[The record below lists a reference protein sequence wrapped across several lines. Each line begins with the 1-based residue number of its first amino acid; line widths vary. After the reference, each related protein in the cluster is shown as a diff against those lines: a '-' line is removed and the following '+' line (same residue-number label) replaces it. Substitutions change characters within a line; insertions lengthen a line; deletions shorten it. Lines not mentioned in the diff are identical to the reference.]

1 MYKAIKKQLSDLLTA
16 ASEGDK
22 RGIATD
28 LLGAVAI
35 VFLLS
40 ISRIIPEAVR
50 YPVQVGGA
58 FALLIPLGSYFLR
71 VARGHRNKWPFK

>member
-1 MYKAIKKQLSDLLTA
+1 LFKAIAKRLGDLLTA
-16 ASEGDK
+16 ASEGDR

-35 VFLLS
+35 VFFLS
-40 ISRIIPEAVR
+40 ITRVIPEPVR
-50 YPVQVGGA
+50 HPVQVGGA
-58 FALLIPLGSYFLR
+58 LALLIPLGSYLLR